1 MMYHQYHLEINVTC
15 CTFSFFTRERER
27 ERENQSHDCS
37 LVITG
42 NDIERSAAEM

>member
-27 ERENQSHDCS
+27 ERIS
-37 LVITG
+37 LMIVLW
-42 NDIERSAAEM
+42 